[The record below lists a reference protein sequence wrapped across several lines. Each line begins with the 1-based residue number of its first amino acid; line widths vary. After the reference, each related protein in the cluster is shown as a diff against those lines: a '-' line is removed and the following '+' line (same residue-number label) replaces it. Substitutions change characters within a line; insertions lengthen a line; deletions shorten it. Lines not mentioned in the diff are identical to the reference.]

1 MRGILIS
8 KGFFILAGDCRTVAE
23 KGLQGTGPAVPA
35 QARLRTRKVSG
46 SKGAYWGSRSC
57 SAF

>member
-8 KGFFILAGDCRTVAE
+8 KTFFTPGGDCRTVAGRE
-23 KGLQGTGPAVPA
+23 LPVTRRTVTV
-35 QARLRTRKVSG
+35 QARLRTREVSG